1 MDKNGFS
8 PYSHTTDEVLNE
20 LNTTDKGLTSSEAE
34 ERLNIYGKN
43 ILEEKEKI
51 SPARIFLEQFNSPVV
66 WILLAALVISFILG
80 EKVDAIVIMAILII
94 NAILGF
100 VQEYNAAK
108 EIDALK
114 KLSSLKALVSR
125 DGKEKEIDS
134 SEVVPGD
141 TLIIREGDK
150 VPVDA
155 RIIEAVMLE
164 AQESVLTGESLPVK
178 KTSEKL
184 TADREIAEQ
193 RNMLFS
199 GTIITKGKGKAVS
212 VRTGMNS
219 EIGKIARLIQ
229 ETEKEQTPL
238 QQKLAKMGGLLSII
252 TVIICAVVFLTG
264 LFKGANPL
272 GIFTIA
278 VALAVAAIP
287 EGLPAV
293 VTISLAVGLRKMLK
307 KNALIRKLPSVETLG
322 STTVICSDKTGT
334 LTHNEMTVK
343 RIFADDQ
350 IIEVTGSGYG
360 STGEFSEDPA
370 SFRLLLKIAV
380 LCNDAKI
387 EDQTCV
393 GDPTEGCLI
402 VSAKKAKINTE
413 KLFQGY
419 PRLNEIPFSSERKRM
434 TTIHK
439 VDDGYFS
446 YMKGAPDVIL
456 NLCTSHFSNQ
466 QITPLTNEK
475 KDRILKINHDFSQ
488 NALRVIGFAFKEIE
502 DPENFTESDEKDFV
516 FLGLQGMI
524 DPPREEV
531 KAAIKECHE
540 AGIRVIMITG
550 DYEGT
555 AVAVGKEIGIT
566 GKSITGKDLEKLSD
580 EDLADLVQEI
590 AIYAR
595 VNPEQKQKIVI
606 ALQGKGHV
614 VAMTGDGVNDAPAL
628 KKADIGI
635 AMGITGTD
643 VSREA
648 SDMVLTDD
656 NFRSI
661 VNAVEEGRGV
671 FDNIRKFFA
680 FLLSGN
686 IGEVAI
692 IFVLLI
698 LGFPAPLTATQIL
711 LVNLVTDG
719 LPATALSVDPFEPN
733 AMKRKPRKR
742 DEKIQSGLE
751 NFLLGYPLL
760 MTILAVISFI
770 VEFNST
776 GSIERARTFVFLTIV
791 FFELYQAIASRSTIF
806 PSLVVGVF
814 KNPALV
820 GAILVSFIVAAG
832 AVYIPSMNTL
842 FGTTPLSP
850 LEFLIILL
858 LSSTGF
864 VYLEISKHL
873 RSKKLGLMPA

>member
-1 MDKNGFS
+1 MEKNGFS

-20 LNTTDKGLTSSEAE
+20 LKTTDKGLTTSEATA
-34 ERLNIYGKN
+34 RLTTYGKN
-43 ILEEKEKI
+43 ALEERGKI
-51 SPARIFLEQFNSPVV
+51 SPLIILLEQFDSPVV

-80 EKVDAIVIMAILII
+80 EKVDAIVILAILII

-100 VQEYNAAK
+100 IQEYNAAK
-108 EIDALK
+108 DIDALK
-114 KLSSLKALVSR
+114 KLSSLKALAIR
-125 DGKEKEIDS
+125 DGKAKEIDS

-141 TLIIREGDK
+141 ILIIREGDK
-150 VPVDA
+150 VPADA

-164 AQESVLTGESLPVK
+164 AQESILTGESLPVK
-178 KTSEKL
+178 KTREKL
-184 TADREIAEQ
+184 TAPNEIAEQ

-238 QQKLAKMGGLLSII
+238 QQKLAKMGGLLSVI
-252 TVIICAVVFLTG
+252 TVMICVVVFLTG
-264 LFKGANPL
+264 LLKGANPL

-293 VTISLAVGLRKMLK
+293 VTISLAVGLRRMLK

-343 RIFADDQ
+343 RIFTNDQ
-350 IIEVTGSGYG
+350 IIEVTGSGY
-360 STGEFSEDPA
+360 SPIGEFSKDSEDF
-370 SFRLLLKIAV
+370 SLLLKIGAI
-380 LCNDAKI
+380 CNDAKI
-387 EDQTCV
+387 EDQKCV

-413 KLFQGY
+413 KLFHEH

-439 VDDGYFS
+439 VGDRYLS

-456 NLCTSHFSNQ
+456 NLCSRHFSDQ
-466 QITPLTNEK
+466 KITLLTNEE
-475 KDRILKINHDFSQ
+475 KDRILKINHEFSQ
-488 NALRVIGFAFKEIE
+488 NALRVIGFAFKEIK
-502 DPENFTESDEKDFV
+502 DPENFTEADERDFV
-516 FLGLQGMI
+516 FVGLQGMI

-531 KAAIKECHE
+531 KAAIEECHE
-540 AGIRVIMITG
+540 AGIIVIMITG

-566 GKSITGKDLEKLSD
+566 GKSITGKDLEKLRD
-580 EDLADLVQEI
+580 KDLEEMVQKI

-595 VNPEQKQKIVI
+595 VNPEHKQKIVE
-606 ALQGKGHV
+606 ALQRKGHV

-671 FDNIRKFFA
+671 FDNIRKSFA

-742 DEKIQSGLE
+742 NEKIQSGLG
-751 NFLLGYPLL
+751 NFLVGYPLI
-760 MTILAVISFI
+760 MAILAIVSFM
-770 VEFNST
+770 VEFNRS

-791 FFELYQAIASRSTIF
+791 FFELYQSIASRSTIF
-806 PSLVVGVF
+806 PSLMVGVF
-814 KNPALV
+814 KNPALIA
-820 GAILVSFIVAAG
+820 AILVSFIIAAG
-832 AVYIPSMNTL
+832 AVYIPSMNAL

-858 LSSTGF
+858 LGSTGF
-864 VYLEISKHL
+864 VYLEISKTL
-873 RSKKLGLMPA
+873 RSKKLGLRPA

>member
-1 MDKNGFS
+1 MEKNGFS

-20 LNTTDKGLTSSEAE
+20 LKTTDKGLTTSEATA
-34 ERLNIYGKN
+34 RLTTYGKN
-43 ILEEKEKI
+43 ALEERGKI
-51 SPARIFLEQFNSPVV
+51 SPLIILLEQFDSPVV

-80 EKVDAIVIMAILII
+80 EKIDAIVILAILII
-94 NAILGF
+94 NAILGYI
-100 VQEYNAAK
+100 QEYNAAK

-114 KLSSLKALVSR
+114 KLSSLKALAIR
-125 DGKEKEIDS
+125 DGKAKEIDS

-141 TLIIREGDK
+141 ILLIREGDK

-164 AQESVLTGESLPVK
+164 AQESILTGESLPVK
-178 KTSEKL
+178 KTREKL
-184 TADREIAEQ
+184 TAPNEIAEQ

-212 VRTGMNS
+212 VRTGMKS

-238 QQKLAKMGGLLSII
+238 QQKLAKMGGLLSAI
-252 TVIICAVVFLTG
+252 TVMICVVVFLTG
-264 LFKGANPL
+264 LLKGANPL

-293 VTISLAVGLRKMLK
+293 VTISLAVGLRRMLK

-343 RIFADDQ
+343 RIFANDQ
-350 IIEVTGSGYG
+350 IIEVTGSGY
-360 STGEFSEDPA
+360 SPIGEFSVDPENF
-370 SFRLLLKIAV
+370 SLLLKIGAI
-380 LCNDAKI
+380 CNDAKI
-387 EDQTCV
+387 EDQKCV

-402 VSAKKAKINTE
+402 VSAKKAKINTG
-413 KLFQGY
+413 KLLHEH

-439 VDDGYFS
+439 VGDRYLS

-456 NLCTSHFSNQ
+456 NLCSRHFSDQ
-466 QITPLTNEK
+466 KITLLTNEE
-475 KDRILKINHDFSQ
+475 KDRILKINHEFSQ
-488 NALRVIGFAFKEIE
+488 NALRVIGFAFKEIK
-502 DPENFTESDEKDFV
+502 DPENFTEADERDFV
-516 FLGLQGMI
+516 FVGLQGMI

-531 KAAIKECHE
+531 KAAIEECHE
-540 AGIRVIMITG
+540 AGIIVIMITG

-566 GKSITGKDLEKLSD
+566 GKSITGKDLEKLRD
-580 EDLADLVQEI
+580 KDLEEMVQEI

-595 VNPEQKQKIVI
+595 VNPEHKQKIVE
-606 ALQGKGHV
+606 ALQRKGHV

-643 VSREA
+643 VCREA

-671 FDNIRKFFA
+671 FDNIRKSFA

-742 DEKIQSGLE
+742 NEKIQSGLG
-751 NFLLGYPLL
+751 NFLVGYPLI
-760 MTILAVISFI
+760 MAILAIVSFM
-770 VEFNST
+770 VEFNRS

-791 FFELYQAIASRSTIF
+791 FFELYQSIASRSTIF
-806 PSLVVGVF
+806 PSLMVGVF
-814 KNPALV
+814 KNPALI
-820 GAILVSFIVAAG
+820 GAIFVSFIIAAG

-850 LEFLIILL
+850 SEFLIILL
-858 LSSTGF
+858 LGSTGF
-864 VYLEISKHL
+864 VYLEISKTL
-873 RSKKLGLMPA
+873 RSKKLGLRPA